1 MLFLLDDKIVCVVD
15 GWRLV
20 KNHIRKR
27 IYGFAD
33 GILKLSTG
41 REVEV
46 KNWRKTQWSN

>member
-1 MLFLLDDKIVCVVD
+1 MDAE
-15 GWRLV
+15 LV
-20 KNHIRKR
+20 RGYIKKR

-33 GILKLSTG
+33 GMPKLSTE